1 MGLQEGSVRFGEDKM
16 AGVNGAAQSG
26 TEGAVEGDAVNA
38 DPRSAIL
45 LSRAAKFVSRTSLPP
60 VNSFRSSPA
69 L

>member
-1 MGLQEGSVRFGEDKM
+1 MRIRWQVSM
-16 AGVNGAAQSG
+16 ARLNLELKVQSKVMPLML
-26 TEGAVEGDAVNA
+26 THA
-38 DPRSAIL
+38 PAIL